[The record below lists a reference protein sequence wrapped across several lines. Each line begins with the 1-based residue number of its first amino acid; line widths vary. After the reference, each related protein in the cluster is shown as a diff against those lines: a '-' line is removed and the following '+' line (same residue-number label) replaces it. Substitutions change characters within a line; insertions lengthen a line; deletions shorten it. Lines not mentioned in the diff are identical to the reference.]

1 MARKEEERCR
11 VSWLMGL
18 SRSSWSSVANLSVLP
33 NLQADNKVAVASN

>member
-1 MARKEEERCR
+1 MERTEEQRCS
-11 VSWLMGL
+11 VLWLMGL